1 MSINSFSA
9 LLTSFSQVKIIN
21 CDLFHSD
28 GVDRDRVS
36 GTIVVDLK
44 RGSSTWRLNV
54 ARLMTIKQDGRVLR
68 YEVEVSDRALE
79 KFGKL
84 IGRRANKVKRF
95 SVWASESP
103 YYATAFSVDTNMFNP
118 GPGNWTFKAKKSI
131 KLDIHNMIADHL
143 AYVDETLHA
152 DYRDQ
157 VATAAKTL
165 AEEKAAEPAQSVGI
179 VMDNPEEFEAMCA
192 KYAAKNRAA
201 MQAAQEPAQ
210 AVAEVEPTE
219 TTVEPMT
226 AREHKMRG
234 DLECLLAFVRCKLQE
249 YDAEGCQVD
258 DQGEPIDREKV
269 KLGEFI
275 AQAIEGIMNG
285 AISDQGA
292 GGFAMSQGELDHFET
307 LRGDIE
313 IDFSK
318 FRAQVADF
326 RRHHY
331 NDGAWPVPAG
341 SSIDAEC
348 ARIESMEVLGQ
359 VKAYLDYHM
368 GPGEFS
374 FQICQYLR
382 GDHRPSPE
390 DMEPDEVLKY
400 VLEFSAMQTGNG
412 RGFDLLDTQE
422 AADVLVEMNDD
433 SDYLQRFTDR
443 ARVIMLARTLDVA
456 VPAAR

>member
-1 MSINSFSA
+1 MNWNFSA
-9 LLTSFSQVKIIN
+9 LLTSFSQVKIVTSKVIVDIGGDRIDVASFRTYRDDEGVLGYKYRIN
-21 CDLFHSD
+21 IKTEEITALLLKIESAPQPCASKLPF
-28 GVDRDRVS
+28 VDA
-36 GTIVVDLK
+36 IA
-44 RGSSTWRLNV
+44 N
-54 ARLMTIKQDGRVLR
+54 GRFPTFAKW
-68 YEVEVSDRALE
+68 VED
-79 KFGKL
+79 
-84 IGRRANKVKRF
+84 
-95 SVWASESP
+95 SEH
-103 YYATAFSVDTNMFNP
+103 YASVDGYCRDAFAP
-118 GPGNWTFKAKKSI
+118 GRNWTNRAKRAM
-131 KLDIHNMIADHL
+131 KLHIHNM
-143 AYVDETLHA
+143 VA
-152 DYRDQ
+152 DYLRAADQ
-157 VATAAKTL
+157 FL
-165 AEEKAAEPAQSVGI
+165 AGEPAYSLHPEIDEAIARIEEQEKNAAEPAQ
-179 VMDNPEEFEAMCA
+179 
-192 KYAAKNRAA
+192 
-201 MQAAQEPAQ
+201 EPAE

-234 DLECLLAFVRCKLQE
+234 DLECVLAYVRWKLEE

-269 KLGEFI
+269 KLGEFM

-285 AISDQGA
+285 AISDHGA
-292 GGFAMSQGELDHFET
+292 GGLAMSQGELDHFET

-348 ARIESMEVLGQ
+348 ARIESMEVMGQ
-359 VKAYLDYHM
+359 VKAYLDHHM

-390 DMEPDEVLKY
+390 AMDPDDVLKF

-412 RGFDLLDTQE
+412 RGSSLLCTQE
-422 AADVLVEMNDD
+422 ADEILVQMNED
-433 SDYLQRFTDR
+433 SEYLQRFTDR
-443 ARVIMLARTLDVA
+443 AREIMLDRMLDAA